1 MSDIKERRRRGI
13 IQLRQW
19 EKEHSTA
26 GRVQRVATEKAP
38 RAVKR
43 KIVVVATEVK
53 EKQACC
59 EVNAVSGGSHCGWSH
74 LATGNRRV
82 FCHER
87 LKSVNATEFQTGG

>member
-1 MSDIKERRRRGI
+1 M
-13 IQLRQW
+13 
-19 EKEHSTA
+19 EHSTA

-59 EVNAVSGGSHCGWSH
+59 EVKCCIWR
-74 LATGNRRV
+74 LALWLVTPCNR
-82 FCHER
+82 
-87 LKSVNATEFQTGG
+87 